1 MTTNSSDEAELLAR
15 LQSQFG
21 DMNVNEFLNGCPNND
36 DATEEDDSES
46 SVEEPTPEELQAWQE
61 SQFAKGRMRLQTKEI
76 LDDAAAVRR
85 RRLRTEKEED
95 KDWERVPAAP
105 ELDGA
110 SIFFPSNADG
120 MDLAAGAHP
129 LLQKLVDFDPEVLGT
144 NWRCLYS
151 SSRGDGVSFR
161 NLIDKIRAYAGPTM
175 LIFGG
180 VPSASRCLEQAEDLK
195 QVTLGFF
202 TFDTWM
208 ECDNMFGADDECFL
222 FALDYDSNDVKI
234 FPSRLRGNA
243 SKKGTKKYMYC
254 NPSSGAAKSD
264 KTDGSVHGFG
274 VGGSPSLPRL
284 HITESLEECR
294 ALCYDSLFEDGDL
307 MLGKGSESLYY
318 FDVNEIEVWAVGGDF
333 DEQLAAQAKQKE
345 IELATLEHARTVD
358 KRQLLEHIEN
368 GFAWKSNNTPGL
380 FGHRESR

>member
-1 MTTNSSDEAELLAR
+1 MTATSSDEAELLAR

-21 DMNVNEFLNGCPNND
+21 DMNVNDFLNGCPNGD
-36 DATEEDDSES
+36 GEDDDSES

-61 SQFAKGRMRLQTKEI
+61 AQFAKGRLRLQTKEI
-76 LDDAAAVRR
+76 LDDTVTARR
-85 RRLRTEKEED
+85 RRLRSEKNED

-110 SIFFPSNADG
+110 SIFFPTNADG
-120 MDLAAGAHP
+120 MDLATGVHP
-129 LLQKLVDFDPEVLGT
+129 LLKKLVDYDPEVLGT
-144 NWRCLYS
+144 KWKCLYS
-151 SSRGDGVSFR
+151 SSGGDGCSFR
-161 NLIDKIRAYAGPTM
+161 HVTEKISRFAGST
-175 LIFGG
+175 LLLFGG
-180 VPSASRCLEQAEDLK
+180 VPSATRCVEKTENPN
-195 QVTLGFF
+195 QVALGFF

-208 ECDNMFGADDECFL
+208 ESEEMFGDDDECFL
-222 FALDYDSNDVKI
+222 FALDYESNDVKI

-254 NPSSGAAKSD
+254 NPSSGAARTD
-264 KTDGSVHGFG
+264 KTDGSLHGFG

-294 ALCYDSLFEDGDL
+294 ALAYDALFEDGDL

-318 FDVNEIEVWAVGGDF
+318 FDVNEIEVWAIGGDF
-333 DEQLAAQAKQKE
+333 DEQLAAQTKQKE
-345 IELATLEHARTVD
+345 IELATLERARQVD

-368 GFAWKSNNTPGL
+368 GFAWKSYNKPGL
-380 FGHRESR
+380 FGHRDSR